1 MTDLLTTLPGLSNR
15 GRYKMDESDIYRL
28 FLSVAEHSGQNT
40 DAVRKVF
47 SLLVRSTLR
56 YRDTLLESKGIV
68 VTVEDV
74 RTVLGWLV
82 PSLASGQLPQT
93 DNKIRL
99 DLLKIWLD
107 ELKLFGN
114 PGMNLAPLCSDI
126 GMLE

>member
-1 MTDLLTTLPGLSNR
+1 MEERDT
-15 GRYKMDESDIYRL
+15 YRL
-28 FLSVAEHSGQNT
+28 FLNVAKHSGQNT
-40 DAVRKVF
+40 DAIRSVF

-56 YRDTLLESKGIV
+56 YRDIVLESKGVV

-82 PSLASGQLPQT
+82 PSLASGRLPET

-114 PGMNLAPLCSDI
+114 PGIYLSSR
-126 GMLE
+126 

>member
-1 MTDLLTTLPGLSNR
+1 MEER
-15 GRYKMDESDIYRL
+15 DILGL
-28 FLSVAEHSGQNT
+28 FLRITEHSGQNT
-40 DAVRKVF
+40 DAIRSVF

-56 YRDTLLESKGIV
+56 YRDIVLKSKGIV

-82 PSLASGQLPQT
+82 PSLASGQLPET

-114 PGMNLAPLCSDI
+114 PGTYLSF
-126 GMLE
+126 

>member
-1 MTDLLTTLPGLSNR
+1 MIDRLTTLPGLSNQGKYNMEER
-15 GRYKMDESDIYRL
+15 DTYRL
-28 FLSVAEHSGQNT
+28 FLNVAKHSGQNT
-40 DAVRKVF
+40 DAIRSVF

-56 YRDTLLESKGIV
+56 YRDIVLESKGIV

-82 PSLASGQLPQT
+82 PSLTTGQLPET

-107 ELKLFGN
+107 ELKPFGN
-114 PGMNLAPLCSDI
+114 PGIYLSCRTVDNKV
-126 GMLE
+126 

>member
-1 MTDLLTTLPGLSNR
+1 MIDRLTTLPGLSSQGKYNMEER
-15 GRYKMDESDIYRL
+15 DTYRL

-40 DAVRKVF
+40 DAIRSVF

-56 YRDTLLESKGIV
+56 YRDIVLESKGIV
-68 VTVEDV
+68 VNVEDV

-82 PSLASGQLPQT
+82 PSLTTGQLPET

-107 ELKLFGN
+107 ELKPFGN
-114 PGMNLAPLCSDI
+114 PGIYLSCRTVDNKV
-126 GMLE
+126 

>member
-1 MTDLLTTLPGLSNR
+1 MTDHLTTLPVLSNQVK
-15 GRYKMDESDIYRL
+15 YKMEERDIHGL

-40 DAVRKVF
+40 DAIRSVF

-56 YRDTLLESKGIV
+56 YRDIVLESKGIV

-82 PSLASGQLPQT
+82 PSLAAGQLPET

-99 DLLKIWLD
+99 DLLKTWLN

-114 PGMNLAPLCSDI
+114 PGTYLSF
-126 GMLE
+126 